1 MLLSTSW
8 GGLGAAVSSLSPF
21 AAFLLSCLL
30 GIYLIFLI
38 DLHTES
44 LVQANRAT
52 LQRRWDWG
60 QNPSYANKA
69 GAAFPVDPL
78 CGFLLAP
85 GKASS
90 LLTGAQSLKKA
101 CPLLNSTPLG
111 KLPVCL
117 ALSTCP
123 PLSQNQRSSNVR
135 YLPTFLGLMGLQCPP
150 EES

>member
-8 GGLGAAVSSLSPF
+8 RGLGAAVSSLSPYL
-21 AAFLLSCLL
+21 AFLLSCLL

-38 DLHTES
+38 DFHTES

-52 LQRRWDWG
+52 LQRTWDWD

-85 GKASS
+85 GKAFS
-90 LLTGAQSLKKA
+90 LLTGPKVSKRPAPS
-101 CPLLNSTPLG
+101 STPPHWESRLF
-111 KLPVCL
+111 
-117 ALSTCP
+117 ALLFQQVHLCHKTRGVQMSDACQ
-123 PLSQNQRSSNVR
+123 LSW
-135 YLPTFLGLMGLQCPP
+135 G
-150 EES
+150 

>member
-1 MLLSTSW
+1 MLLSNSW
-8 GGLGAAVSSLSPF
+8 GGLGAAVSSLSPYP
-21 AAFLLSCLL
+21 AFLLSCLL
-30 GIYLIFLI
+30 GIYLIFFLI

-60 QNPSYANKA
+60 QNPSYANKT

-90 LLTGAQSLKKA
+90 LLTGPKVSKR
-101 CPLLNSTPLG
+101 PVPSSTP
-111 KLPVCL
+111 PHWESCL
-117 ALSTCP
+117 FALLFQHVHLCHKTRGVQMSDTCQ
-123 PLSQNQRSSNVR
+123 LSW
-135 YLPTFLGLMGLQCPP
+135 G
-150 EES
+150 